1 MLRRRILA
9 TLPLAAM
16 APGSWN
22 RDAVDVVLVL
32 ATDAS
37 VSLSD
42 ERITLQ
48 REGYARAI
56 ESEEFLRAAAS
67 GPLGRVALAAIEWSD
82 RARQDV
88 TAPWT
93 LIEDAASARRFA
105 AMLRRAPRPIPG
117 FTSISGAIDASVG
130 LLARA
135 PYAAS
140 RQVID
145 VSGNGVNNDGRDAAA
160 ARDDAVAAGITVNG
174 LPILD
179 VAPDLDGYYAQAV
192 IGGPRA
198 FLVVARDIASF
209 AEAVRRKL
217 VVEIAAAG
225 ESARSPLRS

>member
-1 MLRRRILA
+1 MHRRRFLA
-9 TLPLAAM
+9 TLPMAAM
-16 APGSWN
+16 IPRPG
-22 RDAVDVVLVL
+22 DTDPVDVLLVL

-37 VSLSD
+37 GSLTD

-48 REGYARAI
+48 REGYATAL
-56 ESEEFLRAAAS
+56 ESREFLRAVAS

-82 RARQDV
+82 RGRQDV
-88 TAPWT
+88 TVPWT
-93 LIEDAASARRFA
+93 LIEDAAGARHFA
-105 AMLRRAPRPIPG
+105 DTLRRAPRPIPG
-117 FTSISGAIDASVG
+117 FTSISGAIDASLG

-135 PYAAS
+135 PYAAE
-140 RQVID
+140 RRVID
-145 VSGNGVNNDGRDAAA
+145 ISGNGVNNDGRDDAA

-179 VAPDLDGYYAQAV
+179 LVPELDRYYARTV

-217 VVEIAAAG
+217 VIEIATA
-225 ESARSPLRS
+225 ARSRRHA